1 MTAARHAII
10 VVLFGPPGSGK
21 GTQARQI
28 AAAHD
33 LDLIATG
40 DLLRAEVAVGTELGR
55 EVAPIMAAGEL
66 VPDDLMSRVIEAR
79 LRQGEGRSGVL
90 LDGFPR
96 TLAQAQAFD
105 AMLERTGR
113 RLDLLVA
120 LDLAEEE
127 LRRRLLRRAAEEG
140 RADDTPETV
149 GTRFDVYLS
158 ETIPVLAHYQ
168 AKGVNIQHVDGAG
181 TIDEVRDRINRAL
194 ATLAIGGAAS

>member
-1 MTAARHAII
+1 MTAARPGIV

-21 GTQARQI
+21 GTQARHI
-28 AAAHD
+28 TAAHD

-40 DLLRAEVAVGTELGR
+40 DLLRAEAAAGTEVGR

-66 VPDDLMSRVIEAR
+66 VPDDLMVRVIESR
-79 LRQGEGRSGVL
+79 LRKSEGRSGVL

-105 AMLERTGR
+105 TMLGRAGR

-127 LRRRLLRRAAEEG
+127 LRERILRRAEEEG

-149 GTRFDVYLS
+149 RTRFDVYLS
-158 ETIPVLAHYQ
+158 ETTPVLTHYE
-168 AKGVNIQHVDGAG
+168 ARRVNIQHVDGAG
-181 TIDEVRDRINRAL
+181 TIDEVRERINGAF
-194 ATLAIGGAAS
+194 ATLAIGGVAS